1 MEKRVVKD
9 IMFFAFVGVLLAIAL
24 FFILHK
30 PSDGLTANVIFNG
43 EVNKESPQFNFEFT
57 QEDISNAKDGI
68 FNLMNAERHNKKI
81 VDLNRNALL
90 DAVAQQYSDRMIT
103 EGFFSHK
110 DPAGKDVYD
119 RLGKNAVF
127 YWEATENL
135 YSGEISENTP
145 LSREVVNGWLAN
157 PALRGPIVDTNI
169 PPTFSDVGIGLS
181 CKRIDNSEE
190 YTCYAVAIFAKIALV
205 YENEF
210 LESRKVDAVNL
221 YPEDSGIDY
230 PTKAVINF
238 EASKSCKVVISSDPD
253 DAKRLSADRQL
264 NGEDIWT
271 FNSEADFEKE
281 FIVKP
286 GYTFLIFAQNGDT
299 NYNLS
304 VRYNK

>member
-24 FFILHK
+24 FFIFHK

-43 EVNKESPQFNFEFT
+43 EISKESPQFNFELT
-57 QEDISNAKDGI
+57 EDKLSNAKDGI
-68 FNLMNAERHNKKI
+68 FNLMNAERHNKQI
-81 VDLNRNALL
+81 VDLNRNILL
-90 DAVAQQYSDRMIT
+90 DAVAQQYSDRMIA

-110 DPAGKDVYD
+110 DSAGKDVYD

-135 YSGEISENTP
+135 YSGEVSENTP

-181 CKRIDNSEE
+181 CKRIDSSDE
-190 YTCYAVAIFAKIALV
+190 YTCYTVAIFAKIALV
-205 YENEF
+205 YENQVV
-210 LESRKVDAVNL
+210 ESRKVAAVNL

-230 PTKAVINF
+230 PTKAVIKF
-238 EASKSCKVVISSDPD
+238 ESSKSCKIVISSDPD
-253 DAKRLSADRQL
+253 DFQRLSADKSL

-271 FNSEADFEKE
+271 FNSETNLEKE
-281 FIVKP
+281 FTVKP
-286 GYTFLIFAQNGDT
+286 GYTLLIFAQNGDT